1 MDLLFMIL
9 QKAINYDATDI
20 HLAPHCRP
28 VYRIK
33 RKLEYDESSFE
44 LSPEILEQILEYF
57 YEQLPRLKTYFVE
70 KKQVDF
76 AYTYNGYRFRINV
89 SLTKGVP
96 VFSLRMIPNGEI
108 NLESI
113 GIRDIVE
120 KMRKINSGLVLV
132 TGKVNSGKSTTLNAY
147 LQEINK
153 QLNKKIVTI
162 EDPIEYEH
170 ESDKSIII
178 QKEVGEQADVIDY
191 QTALI
196 NLLREDAD
204 IAIIG
209 EIRNKETMNVALD
222 LAESG
227 GLVLGTLHTRSCG
240 ETIDRIINMY
250 EPSDQMAI
258 KNSLS
263 SVVKLVISQKLLVGK
278 EEGLVLVPEIMK
290 VNSTIAAQIR
300 QEKFSISEIE
310 DTIHASRLSG
320 SKSFEV
326 SLAELYV
333 KGLID
338 MKTIKESVDQD
349 KIENIK
355 SMIINNGGTVID

>member
-9 QKAINYDATDI
+9 QKAINYGATDI
-20 HLAPHCRP
+20 HLAPYCRP
-28 VYRIK
+28 AYRIQ

-44 LSPEILEQILEYF
+44 LSDEVLKQVLDYF
-57 YEQLPRLKTYFVE
+57 YEQIPRLKAYFTE
-70 KKQVDF
+70 NKQVDF
-76 AYTYNGYRFRINV
+76 SYSYNDYRFRINV

-96 VFSLRMIPNGEI
+96 SFSLRLIPNGEI
-108 NLESI
+108 NLDSI
-113 GIRDIVE
+113 GIKDIVE

-147 LQEINK
+147 LQEVNK
-153 QLNKKIVTI
+153 ELNKKIVTI

-170 ESDKSIII
+170 VSNKSIIV
-178 QKEVGEQADVIDY
+178 QKEVGSQADVHSFQD
-191 QTALI
+191 ALI

-204 IAIIG
+204 IAIVG

-250 EPSDQMAI
+250 EPADQMAI

-263 SVVKLVISQKLLVGK
+263 SVIKLVISQKLLVGK
-278 EEGLVLVPEIMK
+278 NEGLVLVPEIMK

-310 DTIHASRLSG
+310 DTIHASRLAG
-320 SKSFEV
+320 CKSFEI
-326 SLAELYV
+326 SLSDLYV

-338 MKTIKESVDQD
+338 MKTIKECVDAD

-355 SMIINNGGTVID
+355 SMIINAGGALVD